1 MLLQLQPL
9 RYSLLT
15 NEVYPPVSNSVN
27 AVKYVVELRM
37 DTRH

>member
-1 MLLQLQPL
+1 
-9 RYSLLT
+9 LT
-15 NEVYPPVSNSVN
+15 NQVYAPVSDSVI